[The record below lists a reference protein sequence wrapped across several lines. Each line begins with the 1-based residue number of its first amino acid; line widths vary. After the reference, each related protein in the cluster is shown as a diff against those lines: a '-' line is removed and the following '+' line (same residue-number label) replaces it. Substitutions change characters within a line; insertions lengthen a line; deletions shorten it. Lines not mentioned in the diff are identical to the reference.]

1 MVGDHFLVEVI
12 YIYIQTMLPIDDI
25 LYTRHSNGQLK
36 TIEHDSERLHINK
49 SDCNSISWLLKTMIR
64 GDPQIKLLK
73 KKRTAKRT
81 FPCTA
86 LEKNM
91 WYEKKSLPKKKR
103 WNRETQ
109 KKCFKAEKTRKPP

>member
-1 MVGDHFLVEVI
+1 MVGDHFLVEV
-12 YIYIQTMLPIDDI
+12 IYIQTMLPIDDI

-73 KKRTAKRT
+73 KNEQPKEPSHALRLKRT
-81 FPCTA
+81 CG
-86 LEKNM
+86 M
-91 WYEKKSLPKKKR
+91 KKKLYPKKNR